1 MRDLSKS
8 FFQSTFWIVEDGFE
22 KNFKWGKM
30 KNSTKP
36 YFFQISGHRF
46 SKKPGPQLATILYH
60 VKAPTYSSRHVEKE
74 RRQTRYPVGGEGFE
88 TSQKN
93 SPCLSVDPLEEF
105 FSDLFVNISVVLT
118 LHITKQP

>member
-1 MRDLSKS
+1 
-8 FFQSTFWIVEDGFE
+8 
-22 KNFKWGKM
+22 M
-30 KNSTKP
+30 KNS
-36 YFFQISGHRF
+36 YCHIFFKSVDIDSA
-46 SKKPGPQLATILYH
+46 KKPWPQLATILYH

-105 FSDLFVNISVVLT
+105 FADLFVNISVVLT